1 MRTTS
6 ASFPSARS
14 RASLYRRW
22 GLVLVTAALT
32 AGSLGAPSAAAG
44 APVPAGPDDQLSA
57 VPVDTAGAPVVGTT
71 VVGTTD
77 GRITLSGY
85 ADDDGYHLQTTT
97 DGRTWHDAA
106 VLSPAGADGT
116 LTGYQCLSG
125 DGRYAAVAVLPTA
138 AVSDNTA
145 TDRGAYAYAVDL
157 RTGVSTLLPQRVGL
171 MYFSPGC
178 GLGNTAVFT
187 RYTGTDQAATELLTA
202 DLATGTLS
210 AAVPVTGQVT
220 SAVPT
225 ATGLVGVQ
233 GSALV
238 SITGNGS
245 ATPRVRVDGLAYQL
259 HPAADGGITYLTTS
273 GDRSTATA
281 VHLDRAGTTTL
292 GTGSTDT
299 LQLLGDGDRQTLI
312 GATTIR
318 TAALERASV
327 TLASGDRL
335 IRAAAAVRPTAAV
348 RAAASKTTPTNSVC
362 AVNRLDPAIQ
372 VLQPTA
378 AQADWAGQLAAQ
390 NLLVGSAYTRKAGF
404 SGMVGMP
411 AYAPNKDFPAIVLKH
426 PAGTTWNT
434 VPRSVVS
441 AVMAQESNLRQ
452 ASRYTPSGVPGGPL
466 IGNYYGS
473 NPALTAM
480 NPADADCGYGIMQV
494 TSGMRTTDK
503 SFTANGKKKVAV
515 DYQENIAAGLQI
527 LQGKWNQLYSAGIIA
542 NDGSPKYLENWYFA
556 LWAYNSGIQLG
567 RTDCSPAPTCTDVE
581 KAGGLSWTNNPA
593 NPKYPPGRKPFLRD
607 SYNDAK
613 TPANW
618 PYQERVLGWMG
629 QPQIV
634 NGKGAYPKPTYNTG
648 TPWLKIPPTTA
659 FCTPAGNN
667 CTPSST
673 NPTTP
678 SAGFCQ
684 STTLRCWWSSPVKWV
699 TTGKGAVSTYRY
711 GKGSKQPASPTL
723 KPAASCKVSR
733 SAVPVGSIIVDN
745 QNSRSKNLRGCTAGN
760 ANWSQGGTF
769 TYRYGTNAAGK
780 TMGAVDTHQM
790 GSGLGGHS
798 IFTHSDDG
806 KNPAL
811 VNTGTWTP
819 KIKSAWAG
827 KTFRVKVLLP
837 AYAADARGVVYTVKL
852 GPGRGSKKVRINQGG
867 HAEQWVTL
875 GTYKLWPGASVT
887 LTNAGTNDSNG
898 LVAFDAVAFTVVK
911 K

>member
-1 MRTTS
+1 L
-6 ASFPSARS
+6 F
-14 RASLYRRW
+14 RRW

-32 AGSLGAPSAAAG
+32 ASGLGAPSASAG
-44 APVPAGPDDQLSA
+44 VGPAGVGTVA
-57 VPVDTAGAPVVGTT
+57 VPDAAVIDPATVGTT
-71 VVGTTD
+71 ADRTV
-77 GRITLSGY
+77 LSGY
-85 ADDDGYHLQTTT
+85 GDDDGYHLQVATAAS
-97 DGRTWHDAA
+97 GHRWRDAA
-106 VLSPAGADGT
+106 VLAPVSGPM
-116 LTGYQCLSG
+116 TGYQCLSG
-125 DGRYAAVAVLPTA
+125 DGRFAAVAVLPTA
-138 AVSDNTA
+138 DVNNNTA
-145 TDRGAYAYAVDL
+145 TDRGAFAYTVDL
-157 RTGVSTLLPQRVGL
+157 ATGTATLLPERVGL

-178 GLGNTAVFT
+178 GLDSTAVFT
-187 RYTGTDQAATELLTA
+187 RYLGVDQESTELITA
-202 DLATGTLS
+202 DLATGTTS
-210 AAVPVTGQVT
+210 SPVRVSGQMT

-225 ATGLVGVQ
+225 RSGVVGSQ
-233 GSALV
+233 GDSV
-238 SITGNGS
+238 
-245 ATPRVRVDGLAYQL
+245 VRVSSDRTVAPLTEANGLAYRIQA
-259 HPAADGGITYLTTS
+259 AADGGVTFLSTA
-273 GDRSTATA
+273 GDRTTATA
-281 VHLDRAGTTTL
+281 RHWNDAGSVVL
-292 GTGSTDT
+292 GTGPVGSV
-299 LQLLGDGDRQTLI
+299 QLLSYGGRQTLL
-312 GATTIR
+312 GASSGRT
-318 TAALERASV
+318 TAAAQVGLSYGTAD
-327 TLASGDRL
+327 TALLAP
-335 IRAAAAVRPTAAV
+335 AAAAVPKATAP
-348 RAAASKTTPTNSVC
+348 KTTATRSVC
-362 AVNRLDPAIQ
+362 AIARLDPAIQ
-372 VLQPTA
+372 VLQPTV
-378 AQADWAGQLAAQ
+378 AQADWAAQMAAQ

-404 SGMVGMP
+404 SGMAGMK
-411 AYAPNKDFPAIVLKH
+411 AYAPNTDFPMIPLQR

-434 VPRSVVS
+434 VPRSVID

-452 ASRYTPSGVPGGPL
+452 ASRYTPAGVPGGPL

-473 NPALTAM
+473 NAALTSMAST
-480 NPADADCGYGIMQV
+480 AADCGYGITQV
-494 TSGMRTTDK
+494 TSGMLTTDK
-503 SFTANGKKKVAV
+503 AFTANGKKKVAV

-527 LQGKWNQLYSAGIIA
+527 LQEKWNQLYTAGIIA

-556 LWAYNSGIQLG
+556 LWAYNSGVQKGL
-567 RTDCSPAPTCTDVE
+567 TNCAPAASCTAPE
-581 KAGGLSWTNNPA
+581 TKGGLSWTNNPA
-593 NPKYPPGRKPFLRD
+593 NPKYPPGRKPFLQT

-618 PYQERVLGWMG
+618 PYQERVLGWMA

-634 NGKGAYPKPTYNTG
+634 DGKIAYARPTFVAGAK
-648 TPWLKIPPTTA
+648 WLKIPATTA
-659 FCTPAGNN
+659 FCTLTGNN
-667 CTPSST
+667 CNPKAK

-684 STTLRCWWSSPVKWV
+684 SSNLRCWWSSPVTWV
-699 TTGKGAVSTYRY
+699 EKGKGTVSGYTHK
-711 GKGSKQPASPTL
+711 KGSKAPASPTV

-745 QNSRSKNLRGCTAGN
+745 QNSRSKNLRGCTAAN